1 MTDLPSFDTIK
12 FDVADHVATITLNRP
27 ERLNSMPPAMADEI
41 RAALD
46 YLPVLGAR
54 ALLVTGEGRGFC
66 SGADL
71 SGDRSSAGAVGGG
84 ANSRKALRNHY
95 NPMLLALANLD
106 IPVVMAVNGPA
117 AGVGCSFGLSGDF
130 TIAGKSAYFLQAFV
144 NIGLV
149 PDGGSSWLLPR
160 LVGLPRAAQMM
171 MLGEKIPAEQ
181 AADWGLIY
189 KCVEDDAL
197 LDEAK
202 ALAARLAS
210 GPTVALG
217 TMRKVLREGLSQSY
231 ADTLDAEAKGQ
242 FVAGNSADA
251 IEGIMAFQ
259 QKRKTAF
266 QGK

>member
-1 MTDLPSFDTIK
+1 MTDLPSFETIK
-12 FDVADHVATITLNRP
+12 LDIADNVATITLNRP
-27 ERLNSMPPAMADEI
+27 DRLNSMPPAMADEI
-41 RAALD
+41 RAAFD

-54 ALLVTGEGRGFC
+54 ALLITGEGRGFC

-71 SGDRSSAGAVGGG
+71 AGDRGGGSAVGGG
-84 ANSRKALRNHY
+84 AVSRKALRNHY

-106 IPVVMAVNGPA
+106 IPVVVAVNGPA

-130 TIAGKSAYFLQAFV
+130 TVAGKSAYFLQAFV

-189 KCVEDDAL
+189 KCVDDAAL
-197 LDEAK
+197 MDEAK

-217 TMRKVLREGLSQSY
+217 TMRKILREGLSQSY

-251 IEGIMAFQ
+251 KEGVLAFQ
-259 QKRKTAF
+259 QKHKTAF
-266 QGK
+266 EGK

>member
-12 FDVADHVATITLNRP
+12 LDIADHVATITLNRP
-27 ERLNSMPPAMADEI
+27 ERLNSMPPAMADDI
-41 RAALD
+41 RGALD
-46 YLPVLGAR
+46 HLPLLGAR
-54 ALLVTGEGRGFC
+54 VLLITGEGRGFC

-71 SGDRSSAGAVGGG
+71 AGDRGGSAVGGG
-84 ANSRKALRNHY
+84 ANSRKALRSHY
-95 NPMLLALANLD
+95 NPMLLALAHLD
-106 IPVVMAVNGPA
+106 IPVVVAVNGPA
-117 AGVGCSFGLSGDF
+117 AGVGCSFALSGDF

-160 LVGLPRAAQMM
+160 LIGLPRATQMM
-171 MLGEKIPAEQ
+171 MLGEKISAEQ
-181 AADWGLIY
+181 AADWGMIY

-197 LDEAK
+197 LDEAR

-217 TMRKVLREGLSQSY
+217 TMRRVLRDGLSQSY

-251 IEGIMAFQ
+251 VEGVMAFV
-259 QKRKTAF
+259 QKRKAAF